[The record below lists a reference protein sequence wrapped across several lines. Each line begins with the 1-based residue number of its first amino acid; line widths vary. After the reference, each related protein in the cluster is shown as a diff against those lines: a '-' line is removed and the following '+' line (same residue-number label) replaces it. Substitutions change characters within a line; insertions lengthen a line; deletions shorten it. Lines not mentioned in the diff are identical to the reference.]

1 MKKETAR
8 EFTLKP
14 WYSSEDAKRS
24 LGRICQAVN
33 ERDKKI
39 YLSGLEEKPYMV
51 MDNIDK
57 NVGFHA
63 DMEITIENLKADWS
77 SVMAAIIFLNLRVR
91 IRGKSKLRAVLYRH
105 PENRHPA
112 FQYAHK
118 SPSDPLK
125 EILESIDTRLDSLEK
140 TASYF
145 KDEWRAKKNLPPLE
159 SLKSGIK

>member
-1 MKKETAR
+1 MKKETAS

-14 WYSSEDAKRS
+14 WYSSEDVKRS

-39 YLSGLEEKPYMV
+39 HLSGLEEKPYMV
-51 MDNIDK
+51 MENIDK
-57 NVGFHA
+57 NESFHT

-77 SVMAAIIFLNLRVR
+77 AVTLAVIFLDFRVR

-112 FQYAHK
+112 FQYTHK

-125 EILESIDTRLDSLEK
+125 ESLESIDIRLNSLENI
-140 TASYF
+140 ARGLIN
-145 KDEWRAKKNLPPLE
+145 EWRTKEKNMPPLPPIE
-159 SLKSGIK
+159 D